1 MKEQYIRQVE
11 KELKVPRNRKREI
24 LRDLQEAFASAQEH
38 GETEAQVIQR
48 LGGAKE
54 FAHNA
59 AEQFGVDLAARKKRN
74 GILVSVAA
82 AALGAVAFGAYG
94 AARLQSGPE
103 GVIGQ
108 GNAMTNI
115 QVTGGLG
122 IPAPGILLGIGI
134 VFVCGALA
142 FILRAVGKNRGQR

>member
-24 LRDLQEAFASAQEH
+24 LRDLQEAFASALEH

-115 QVTGGLG
+115 QVVGPLDVNVENLLL
-122 IPAPGILLGIGI
+122 AAGILLA
-134 VFVCGALA
+134 CTALISIIRTA
-142 FILRAVGKNRGQR
+142 RKTRGR